1 MNTHFAHQ
9 QLAETCRS
17 IGAIFTY
24 EEAEDEARACI
35 IKGQHWWSLILSTDG
50 DDNLWLS
57 QLQQLRHHH

>member
-24 EEAEDEARACI
+24 EEAEGEARACI
-35 IKGQHWWSLILSTDG
+35 IKGQHWWSLVQSTDE
-50 DDNLWLS
+50 DDSLWLA
-57 QLQQLRHHH
+57 QLHQLRSNQ

>member
-24 EEAEDEARACI
+24 EEAEGEARAYI

>member
-9 QLAETCRS
+9 QLVETCRS

-24 EEAEDEARACI
+24 EEAEGEARACI
-35 IKGQHWWSLILSTDG
+35 IKGQHWWSLVLSTDG

-57 QLQQLRHHH
+57 QLQQLRSHH

>member
-24 EEAEDEARACI
+24 EEAEGEARACI
-35 IKGQHWWSLILSTDG
+35 IKGHHWWSLILSTDD

>member
-1 MNTHFAHQ
+1 MNTHFAQQ

-24 EEAEDEARACI
+24 EEAEGEARACI

>member
-24 EEAEDEARACI
+24 EEAEGEARACI
-35 IKGQHWWSLILSTDG
+35 IKGHHWWSLILSTDG

>member
-9 QLAETCRS
+9 ELAETCRS

-24 EEAEDEARACI
+24 EEAEGEARACI
-35 IKGQHWWSLILSTDG
+35 IKGHHWWSLILSTDG

>member
-24 EEAEDEARACI
+24 EEAEGEARACI
-35 IKGQHWWSLILSTDG
+35 TKGQHWWSLILSTDG